1 MRMILLISLTTLLPA
16 FALTSESVAQ
26 TRLPLSIMVRE
37 LETPSGVGTAEPNL
51 TRGRD
56 GLVYLSWIQKSPD
69 TSHTLFVSR
78 FDSVGWAPAR
88 PVATGKNWFVNWADF
103 PSLAVG
109 EGGTMLASWLERSGE
124 DTYAYD
130 VKLAMSYNGGRTWES
145 AITPHDDN
153 TETEHGFVSLAA
165 LPDREFAV
173 IWLDGREMAKP
184 DGPMTL
190 RYARV
195 DSDGKLHDDELIDGK
210 VCDCCQTSMVRC
222 GDGSLAVVYRDRHDD
237 EVRDIAVLR
246 HTADGWTKPAP
257 LHIDNWKIAGCPVNG
272 PSLDSYER
280 SVAASWFTMEGED
293 SARVYVAFSDDCGE
307 SFGSPTRVDLGASL
321 GRVDI
326 CLVDQSRACVVWLQ
340 PDKGETKIMMR
351 VVTPD
356 GKTSNPISVGRTSA
370 DRESGFP
377 RIAYTGERIII
388 AWTDPSAGP
397 RVRAAQLVLE

>member
-293 SARVYVAFSDDCGE
+293 SARVYVAFSDDCGK